1 MSTLLAIPT
10 GDATRGRLMN
20 VSGEP
25 LDDLGEIAGPRVAVQ
40 ATAAPLP
47 SAKPVLSFYE
57 TGIKVIDLFAPLARG
72 GIITIH
78 SPGTG
83 MGKFVLL
90 CELAYRHAKLRAG
103 RVVLVDS
110 GTDATAAALL
120 GEVREMGVTPY
131 LSMLSSAPT
140 DPLELREQAAL
151 AGMVLAEGF
160 HAQGYE
166 VLLFIERPLITLTN
180 ATAIAARRAAARG
193 GITLLSDSQEA
204 EWEPLPPALGPGAAH
219 LAFSRALAQQHI
231 WPALDPLAS
240 QSSLLAE
247 GMVSE
252 AQQATA
258 QAARVLLGQLGAE
271 RLGDDAERLA
281 RAQRLQRLQAQPFF
295 VAEPFTAKP
304 GVFMPLADTLRSYQ
318 EGLDERLTTPAQ

>member
-1 MSTLLAIPT
+1 M
-10 GDATRGRLMN
+10 
-20 VSGEP
+20 
-25 LDDLGEIAGPRVAVQ
+25 
-40 ATAAPLP
+40 TA
-47 SAKPVLSFYE
+47 LSFYE

-72 GIITIH
+72 GIITLH

-120 GEVREMGVTPY
+120 GEVHEMGVTPH
-131 LSMLSSAPT
+131 LSMLYSAPG
-140 DPLELREQAAL
+140 DPFELREQAAL
-151 AGMVLAEGF
+151 AGMVLAEEF
-160 HAQGYE
+160 QAQGDE
-166 VLLFIERPLITLTN
+166 VLLFIERPLITPTN
-180 ATAIAARRAAARG
+180 APALAARLAAAHE

-204 EWEPLPPALGPGAAH
+204 VWEPLPPALGPGAAH
-219 LAFSRALAQQHI
+219 LAFSHALAQQHI
-231 WPALDPLAS
+231 WPAIDPLAS

-247 GMVSE
+247 GIASG
-252 AQQATA
+252 AHQATA
-258 QAARVLLGQLGAE
+258 QAARALLGQLGAE
-271 RLGDDAERLA
+271 RLGDDPEHLA

-304 GVFMPLADTLRSYQ
+304 GVFVPLADTLRSFQ
-318 EGLDERLTTPAQ
+318 EVLDERLTAPAQ